1 MNKTHKLSI
10 STNYSLLFNNKKK
23 EKEKEKEKRPKLKYL
38 FLNNLPSL
46 TLNFTNDFNSMR
58 KLLTDKSSKFFN
70 NYNLDIKKKN
80 CEKRTKSSERKR
92 IKSNSTNKKIENKI
106 LTKKGNCLKN
116 SKSYND
122 IIYSY
127 FKNISKSTSFTSRK
141 KKDSMNNISK
151 INHKKKSSQKVS
163 DNSKINLQF
172 FKSKNKE
179 NNIFVKNK
187 LSPISSKLIEI
198 KSYTRKNSSK
208 ERIKFLEQ
216 KNNNTF
222 FKDNKRIIKRKRV
235 RIFTPEEN
243 HFLAVINIQKI
254 KKYDKE
260 FH

>member
-1 MNKTHKLSI
+1 
-10 STNYSLLFNNKKK
+10 
-23 EKEKEKEKRPKLKYL
+23 
-38 FLNNLPSL
+38 
-46 TLNFTNDFNSMR
+46 
-58 KLLTDKSSKFFN
+58 
-70 NYNLDIKKKN
+70 
-80 CEKRTKSSERKR
+80 
-92 IKSNSTNKKIENKI
+92 
-106 LTKKGNCLKN
+106 
-116 SKSYND
+116 
-122 IIYSY
+122 
-127 FKNISKSTSFTSRK
+127 
-141 KKDSMNNISK
+141 MNNISK

-243 HFLAVINIQKI
+243 HFLAVINVQKI